1 MVSRFAFIIIT
12 CFTGWNTIFA
22 QTFNFPPGNINNN
35 TTLCVQ
41 TTVSGLPAPNPAF
54 GLEKVTLNINHS
66 AVQELKITLKNPK
79 GDIIHLLRY
88 NEATGSNLTNT
99 VFQKGISGTPVIS
112 TGTAPYTANF
122 RIMPP
127 DSLGTMNITPDL
139 NGTWELCIKD
149 TTFAGNV
156 NGFLISASLTFGNQP
171 AIPPKCVA
179 NFSALPLTGCAPL
192 TVQFQDLSQYA
203 TTVTYDFGDASFST
217 LRNPSHTYTG
227 MGTYTVIQTL
237 TQNGFSTDTMKKVN
251 YITVSEPVPKADF
264 EVDTMTCA
272 PASIT
277 VSNTSIG
284 GIVFNWDFGN
294 GDISVLPNPDPVI
307 YNTPGEYSIRL
318 IAFNT
323 AGCSDTI
330 IKRIKI
336 VERPQASFTLNSKKG
351 CIPFTLSPNNS
362 SLQGKTYEWDFG
374 DGTVSTT
381 QNPSHTYTAQ
391 GKYKITLIAKNE
403 VCTDTFTD
411 SIEVFL
417 SPVADFT
424 ANPTYVNI
432 SAGASA
438 DINFT
443 PLLSGT
449 GNVVWN
455 FGDGNTSSILNPTH
469 TYTDGGRYD
478 VSLTYTDSTSGCS
491 VTVTKKQYIFIDMQE
506 NIFVPTAFTPNNDG
520 NNDVFEVKTSGVH
533 QVKVIVFNRW
543 GQKVFEN
550 DGNTTF
556 WNGENAPEGVYSYI
570 VTCKGIITGRFLE
583 KAGTVTLLR

>member
-1 MVSRFAFIIIT
+1 MQ
-12 CFTGWNTIFA
+12 TI
-22 QTFNFPPGNINNN
+22 
-35 TTLCVQ
+35 
-41 TTVSGLPAPNPAF
+41 VSGLSTPSPAF

-79 GDIIHLLRY
+79 GDVIHLLRY

-99 VFQKGISGTPVIS
+99 VFEKGNSGIPTIN
-112 TGTAPYTANF
+112 TGIAPYTANF

-179 NFSALPLTGCAPL
+179 NFLANPISGCAPL

-203 TTVTYDFGDASFST
+203 TTVKYDFGDASFST

-237 TQNGFSTDTMKKVN
+237 TQNGFSVDTIKKIN
-251 YITVSEPVPKADF
+251 YITVNEPTPIANF
-264 EVDTMTCA
+264 EVDTLFCT
-272 PASIT
+272 PATIS
-277 VSNTSIG
+277 VNNTSLG
-284 GIVFNWDFGN
+284 GTLFQWDFGN
-294 GDISVLPNPDPVI
+294 GDISILPNPNPVL
-307 YNTPGEYSIRL
+307 YTNPGTYDIRL
-318 IAFNT
+318 VVFNN
-323 AGCSDTI
+323 AGCKDSI
-330 IKRIKI
+330 QKRIRVIPK
-336 VERPQASFTLNSKKG
+336 PNASFTLNSRKG
-351 CIPFTLSPNNS
+351 CVPFSISLNNIS
-362 SLQGKTYEWDFG
+362 TQAQTYEWDFG
-374 DGTVSTT
+374 DGNISTT
-381 QNPSHTYTAQ
+381 QNPNHTYTAP
-391 GKYKITLIAKNE
+391 GKYKITLTAKNE
-403 VCTDTFTD
+403 ICTDTFVD
-411 SIEVFL
+411 SIEVF
-417 SPVADFT
+417 SPPIVDFT
-424 ANPTYVNI
+424 ASPTYVNI

-438 DINFT
+438 EINFT
-443 PLLSGT
+443 SQLSGT
-449 GNVVWN
+449 GNVLWN
-455 FGDGNTSSILNPTH
+455 FGDGNASTELNPMH

-478 VSLTYTDSTSGCS
+478 VSLTYTDSISGCS
-491 VTVTKKQYIFIDMQE
+491 VTNTKKQYIFIDMQE

-520 NNDVFEVKTSGVH
+520 NNDVFEIKTSGVT

-550 DGNTTF
+550 EGNTTF

-583 KAGTVTLLR
+583 KAGTVTLIR